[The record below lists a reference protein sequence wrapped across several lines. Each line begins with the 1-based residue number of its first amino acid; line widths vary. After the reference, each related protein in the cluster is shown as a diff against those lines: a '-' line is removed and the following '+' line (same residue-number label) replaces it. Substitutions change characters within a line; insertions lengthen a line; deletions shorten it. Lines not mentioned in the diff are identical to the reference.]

1 MYFKDNIN
9 IVPRTDLQVD
19 GMEAMWFEIKSKVGN
34 ILLNIIY
41 RSQIEAGSL
50 FWRNFSQMVS
60 SALDYSSKII
70 SLGDYNIYFLG
81 NLPTEIADII
91 NVYGLE
97 NKICH
102 PTRFGSNSY
111 SLLDPILVSDS
122 ITVIESTT
130 IQINRTIS
138 DHELT
143 YIVVNCGY
151 HNDTSFKRN
160 VWLYNKGNYD
170 LFKQRVEDTDWGGI
184 INNQTDM
191 DISCNLFTKKF
202 MYTH

>member
-1 MYFKDNIN
+1 MLRKISWTDG
-9 IVPRTDLQVD
+9 RT
-19 GMEAMWFEIKSKVGN
+19 
-34 ILLNIIY
+34 Y
-41 RSQIEAGSL
+41 RGKTVYPPPPPGSGGI
-50 FWRNFSQMVS
+50 
-60 SALDYSSKII
+60 II
-70 SLGDYNIYFLG
+70 SLEDYNINFLG

-91 NVYGLE
+91 NLYGLE
-97 NKICH
+97 NKIYDL
-102 PTRFGSNSY
+102 TRFGSNSY
-111 SLLDPILVSDS
+111 SLLDSILLSDS

-138 DHELT
+138 DHDLSN
-143 YIVVNCGY
+143 IVVNCGY